1 MSAVNSSGFL
11 TVFQSR
17 RDHCQA
23 LLELSR
29 VQQELIRSDDY
40 TGLLVVLGKKQLI
53 LGRLDEMKT
62 RHSEMLARWKSA
74 RDDFDA
80 ETRTDCEH
88 VLAETEA
95 VLAELIQEEESST
108 QHIVRRRDE
117 AHGELLTLT
126 QGSKVNHAYRDAL
139 APTTHRH
146 LDVNQ

>member
-1 MSAVNSSGFL
+1 MFAANPSNFL

-17 RDHCQA
+17 RDHLRE
-23 LLELSR
+23 LLKHSR
-29 VQQELIRSDDY
+29 AQQELISNDDY

-53 LGRLDEMKT
+53 LGSLDEMKS
-62 RHSEMLARWKSA
+62 RHAEMFARWKTV
-74 RDDFDA
+74 RENFDTD
-80 ETRTDCEH
+80 TRIDCEH

-108 QHIVRRRDE
+108 QRIVRRRDE
-117 AHGELLTLT
+117 AHGELLALS
-126 QGSKVNHAYRDAL
+126 QGSQVNHAYRDAL